1 MLNNLLKYDFVL
13 FEDKL
18 EIINL
23 NFRNN
28 KISFFSNALIKF
40 NPFFDFELRV
50 NVKEFDKN
58 IINMFNL
65 ENLKKYKTVLKK
77 LNGKIVLDYKNKKYF
92 SGLVDLNSSVINFA
106 YGRLKFSNQTKIAG
120 AKINCLGE
128 SSLTEEFPRLNFI
141 CEINTQDKKKLLKK
155 FSLSDKDKKSL
166 DLKVEGSI
174 NLLQKKINFEK
185 ISSSNN
191 YRANDEDLNFFKEKF
206 ENKLFSDNIFGM
218 FDKEKIKFFLL
229 EII

>member
-120 AKINCLGE
+120 TKINCLGE

-185 ISSSNN
+185 N
-191 YRANDEDLNFFKEKF
+191 
-206 ENKLFSDNIFGM
+206 
-218 FDKEKIKFFLL
+218 
-229 EII
+229 